1 VFDFVQRERANLR
14 GRWTALLVLV
24 TCCAITLLVAQQG
37 DIIERQRT
45 LIQLLWGDS
54 KELTH
59 IKLKEYI
66 GRQLAPKPVPNEIA
80 PTPPP
85 DSKPPA
91 SKPRAKKPKPAP
103 KKSPE
108 RQAIETPGPRLL
120 RYI

>member
-1 VFDFVQRERANLR
+1 MSDFIQRERANLK
-14 GRWTALLVLV
+14 GRWTALLVLI

-37 DIIERQRT
+37 DIIDRQRT

-54 KELTH
+54 KELNTLK
-59 IKLKEYI
+59 IKEYA
-66 GRQLAPKPVPNEIA
+66 GRHVTPKPA
-80 PTPPP
+80 PDEVAPAPPP

-91 SKPRAKKPKPAP
+91 SKPRAKKPKPP
-103 KKSPE
+103 EKTPE